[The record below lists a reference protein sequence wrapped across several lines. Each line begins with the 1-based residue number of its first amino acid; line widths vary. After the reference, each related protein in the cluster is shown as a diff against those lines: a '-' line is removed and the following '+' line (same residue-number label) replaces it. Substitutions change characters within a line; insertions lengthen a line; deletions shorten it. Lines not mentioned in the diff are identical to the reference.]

1 MHDLF
6 SVRRI
11 HQHCS
16 LSPRNTDFLS
26 PIPLPATTGSAPK
39 RISPVHLSGTP
50 CRTSWGIYQEQ
61 RHATTISASG
71 RISPEQRQATRIRAS
86 CRLPTTSTVFRVY
99 TASLKSSHRHASPI
113 IRHVT
118 DPTQKTW
125 SRETIKRYI
134 SDLQWY
140 MYFFILIVIFNDYI
154 PVTYII
160 FCVNQE

>member
-16 LSPRNTDFLS
+16 LSPRNTDFL
-26 PIPLPATTGSAPK
+26 
-39 RISPVHLSGTP
+39 SPVHLSGTP

-61 RHATTISASG
+61 RHATTISAPG

-99 TASLKSSHRHASPI
+99 TASLKSSHRHAPPI

-125 SRETIKRYI
+125 SRETVKNIYLWFTI
-134 SDLQWY
+134 IYVFLYWLLFLMTIYQWPKS
-140 MYFFILIVIFNDYI
+140 FFVWIRNKLNHI
-154 PVTYII
+154 
-160 FCVNQE
+160 

>member
-26 PIPLPATTGSAPK
+26 PVPLPATTGSAPK
-39 RISPVHLSGTP
+39 RISPVHLSATP
-50 CRTSWGIYQEQ
+50 CRISCGIFQEYAIFQEQ
-61 RHATTISASG
+61 RHATTISAPS

-86 CRLPTTSTVFRVY
+86 CRIPTTSTVFRVY
-99 TASLKSSHRHASPI
+99 TASLKSSHRHAPPI
-113 IRHVT
+113 IRYVT

-134 SDLQWY
+134 SDLQ
-140 MYFFILIVIFNDYI
+140 
-154 PVTYII
+154 
-160 FCVNQE
+160 